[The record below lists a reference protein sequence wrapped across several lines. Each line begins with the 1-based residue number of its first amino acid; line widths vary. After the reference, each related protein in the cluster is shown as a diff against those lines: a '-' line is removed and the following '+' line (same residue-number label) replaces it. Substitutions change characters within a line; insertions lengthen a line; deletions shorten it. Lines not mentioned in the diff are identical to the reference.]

1 MHNGSKPTLT
11 AVVEFYHDR
20 SVPTRPMAGLLLDVP
35 LFLGRVTR
43 KSPCSSRC

>member
-11 AVVEFYHDR
+11 AVVVIDDR

-43 KSPCSSRC
+43 KSPCLSRG